1 MDLWNSDEPIT
12 SYTDSIEIPRWIDQK
27 ITPATIAAILQGGCD
42 SGAYMP
48 AVTYYQALKT
58 MDEYGD
64 TKDGVLDY
72 LESSLG
78 YIPTD
83 IVYKGQSW
91 GGMACRLVS
100 QAVELWAMSIE
111 QELLD
116 LTS

>member
-1 MDLWNSDEPIT
+1 MDLWNANQPIT
-12 SYTDSIEIPRWIDQK
+12 YYTDSITVPAWIDQE
-27 ITPATIAAILQGGCD
+27 ITPATIAAIIQGGCA

-48 AVTYYQALKT
+48 SVTYYQALKT
-58 MDEYGD
+58 MNEYGD
-64 TKDGVLDY
+64 AEDGVLDY

-83 IVYKGQSW
+83 PVESW
-91 GGMACRLVS
+91 GSMACQLVS